1 MRKFRLEVAVML
13 IILTS
18 GCAFAQRQGRA
29 DSVQN
34 YSPQP
39 PNPILNIHYQAAG
52 TWSYIRLSDLLNM
65 KRAVMS
71 ISDPKTNKKVTYE
84 GVSMNQL
91 VSDLSKYRIEVF
103 QDTGVF
109 HKDKLAV
116 TGTDLDMASN
126 MIVINT
132 INGEKLGREHPFGF
146 VTKNNRG
153 STIIVRNLS
162 YIRLA
167 SIP

>member
-52 TWSYIRLSDLLNM
+52 TWSYIRLSDLWKM
-65 KRAVMS
+65 RRAIVR
-71 ISDPKTNKKVTYE
+71 ISDPKTNQKNTYE

-91 VSDLSKYRIEVF
+91 VSKYRIEVF
-103 QDTGVF
+103 QDIGAF
-109 HKDKLAV
+109 HKNKLAV
-116 TGTDLDMASN
+116 SGTDLDMESN
-126 MIVINT
+126 MSET
-132 INGEKLGREHPFGF
+132 R
-146 VTKNNRG
+146 
-153 STIIVRNLS
+153 
-162 YIRLA
+162 
-167 SIP
+167 